1 MQPATGV
8 RSGIENLVEQIQAL
22 RENGVTPGEQDS
34 IDTLTGQILGAAYD
48 VILHPCDPS
57 ADAGCAV
64 EIVPPDPRR
73 CFLPKDE
80 PNVTP
85 PDESLPDR
93 QLDPAAL
100 PRPPERPWAT
110 ASRTGRRRRSGNND
124 GYYSFSPKPGIR
136 FVALDTITDECGSGS
151 SAPRARS
158 TTRSSSGCASR
169 SRAAE
174 ALHQYVIF
182 FGHHTLRTI
191 RFG

>member
-85 PDESLPDR
+85 PDKSPAR
-93 QLDPAAL
+93 PAAGSGSTSGTTGT
-100 PRPPERPWAT
+100 PVGHGFANRPPEAER
-110 ASRTGRRRRSGNND
+110 NND

-136 FVALDTITDECGSGS
+136 FVTLDTITDECGSVS

-169 SRAAE
+169 SRRPRRS
-174 ALHQYVIF
+174 
-182 FGHHTLRTI
+182 TST
-191 RFG
+191 